1 MLPSI
6 QFIPCCRSAG
16 RYRWM
21 DFIEKVRIN
30 KSTTMADL
38 ELINQ
43 RFSRGT
49 FSFHYISFWDSV
61 LNVYSDVGVMMTHRL
76 LVFVLAPVKLSGGCT
91 YFNVT
96 GSLSLSFSL
105 GIRHLAWHWPAYDY
119 LHAVSY
125 GLGVNLT
132 SRVLCYCTRTPIT
145 RTGRI
150 FYCCYAF
157 CYYKMGIVTAKG
169 PSTIDHHLLV

>member
-38 ELINQ
+38 ELRNQ

-49 FSFHYISFWDSV
+49 FSFHYISFWDCV

-76 LVFVLAPVKLSGGCT
+76 LVFVLDPSQTLGRLYLFQRHWIPLFIFFAWDPPSG
-91 YFNVT
+91 VT
-96 GSLSLSFSL
+96 
-105 GIRHLAWHWPAYDY
+105 
-119 LHAVSY
+119 
-125 GLGVNLT
+125 LT
-132 SRVLCYCTRTPIT
+132 SVWLPA
-145 RTGRI
+145 
-150 FYCCYAF
+150 CCYAF